1 MSMTGKA
8 ISPYRVRTLTR
19 QDPFR
24 ELFDLQRGFNRAF
37 ADVFGSVNGESAAPV
52 GAWAPSVDIFED
64 ENAFLI
70 KLELPEI
77 KREDVKVTLDKN
89 VLTISGERKL
99 ENEEKRENYHRV
111 ERSYGQF
118 FRSFT
123 LSPNANVEAISAE
136 FKDGVL
142 RVSVPKK
149 EEAKPKQIQVEV
161 K

>member
-1 MSMTGKA
+1 MAKTAVALAQPQSLRHLLA
-8 ISPYRVRTLTR
+8 

-24 ELFDLQRGFNRAF
+24 GLFDLQRRAF
-37 ADVFGSVNGESAAPV
+37 NQALQNFETEAAAV
-52 GAWAPSVDIFED
+52 GAWTPAADIFED
-64 ENAFLI
+64 ENSFVI

-77 KREDVKVTLDKN
+77 RREDVKVSLDKN
-89 VLTISGERKL
+89 VLAIAGERKL
-99 ENEEKRENYHRV
+99 ENEEKRDHYHRV

-123 LSPNANVEAISAE
+123 LSPNANLEAVSAE

-142 RVSVPKK
+142 RLSIPKK
-149 EEAKPKQIQVEV
+149 EEAKPKQIQVEI